1 MLRQDPCEYQW
12 QLENDELLP
21 VKNILLI
28 PEEIR
33 ITCSCKQDDISNRCG
48 GVCKCSRKGVKCTAM
63 CGCQK
68 TCANSPNAPMRP
80 PKRKEPAK
88 KLRRTRQ
95 KQTSLF
101 VTVFIEIYELD
112 HFLDRVSTQFA

>member
-1 MLRQDPCEYQW
+1 MMEQSNLLNQSYVRLDPCEYQW

-21 VKNILLI
+21 VKNLLLI
-28 PEEIR
+28 PEEISV
-33 ITCSCKQDDISNRCG
+33 TCSCKQDDISKRCG

-88 KLRRTRQ
+88 EKTPKDPTKNKLA
-95 KQTSLF
+95 
-101 VTVFIEIYELD
+101 
-112 HFLDRVSTQFA
+112 FL